1 MQNIQDLFDTLQ
13 VTKKEQKEIRK
24 EYADAL
30 INANGYTELT
40 DELKKLKEKKKQIEA
55 MTQSRMGE
63 RYTKLE
69 NLKKKA
75 EELDQEI
82 TDVAMSTLME
92 GKTVEIKDQ
101 YDNAYE
107 PVYKIS
113 FKKVQLQ
120 KKFLF

>member
-24 EYADAL
+24 EYTDAL
-30 INANGYTELT
+30 MNANGYTEVT
-40 DELKKLKEKKKQIEA
+40 DELKKLREKKKQIEA

-63 RYTKLE
+63 RYAKLE
-69 NLKKKA
+69 ALKKKA

-113 FKKVQLQ
+113 FKKM
-120 KKFLF
+120 

>member
-13 VTKKEQKEIRK
+13 VTKKEQKEIKK
-24 EYADAL
+24 EYRDAL
-30 INANGYTELT
+30 MNANGYEEVN
-40 DELKKLKEKKKQIEA
+40 DELKKLKEKKKQIES

-63 RYTKLE
+63 RYAKLE
-69 NLKKKA
+69 ELKKKA

-113 FKKVQLQ
+113 FKKVT
-120 KKFLF
+120 

>member
-24 EYADAL
+24 EYNDAL
-30 INANGYTELT
+30 MNANGYVEVT

-63 RYTKLE
+63 RYVKLE
-69 NLKKKA
+69 NLKKKT
-75 EELDQEI
+75 EELDQAI

-101 YDNAYE
+101 YDNAYA
-107 PVYKIS
+107 PTYKIT
-113 FKKVQLQ
+113 FKKVA
-120 KKFLF
+120 